1 MSKKATKLSID
12 DNLKQLVLMRTRSCA
27 CKLKYLL
34 LYKLFWDLFIYFF
47 FFFTFQKNG
56 SMGNETLNWDGLSL
70 KQFVNEHFCCL

>member
-34 LYKLFWDLFIYFF
+34 LYK
-47 FFFTFQKNG
+47 
-56 SMGNETLNWDGLSL
+56 
-70 KQFVNEHFCCL
+70 